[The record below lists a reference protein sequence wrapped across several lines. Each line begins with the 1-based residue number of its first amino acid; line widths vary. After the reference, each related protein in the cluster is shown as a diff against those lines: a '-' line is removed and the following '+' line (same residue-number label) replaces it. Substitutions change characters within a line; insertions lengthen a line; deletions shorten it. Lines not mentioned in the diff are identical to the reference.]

1 LAAEVLFRFSSKK
14 CTKKMYYGKN
24 RFINIPARGRT
35 NPTPALVKEL
45 VQRGETVYL
54 QLLQ

>member
-1 LAAEVLFRFSSKK
+1 
-14 CTKKMYYGKN
+14 MYYGKN